1 MISNL
6 GEIDSEIEC
15 YIYQKKKITHLIN
28 KIRLNILVII
38 LIENYPDFKNILRK
52 SKVGQR
58 WWWCIWC
65 FSFLDRET
73 KAESTR
79 KKLVFDMSL

>member
-6 GEIDSEIEC
+6 GEIKSKKEY

-58 WWWCIWC
+58 
-65 FSFLDRET
+65 
-73 KAESTR
+73 
-79 KKLVFDMSL
+79 

>member
-58 WWWCIWC
+58 
-65 FSFLDRET
+65 
-73 KAESTR
+73 
-79 KKLVFDMSL
+79 